1 VWVFGKEMKMK
12 KFILALLLGLLPGAA
27 FAQGVDTAYWAINY
41 NISSSSY
48 TYCVEKGLNGNPF
61 GGSISG
67 AAPIK
72 TSGSS
77 TTVVENTSSTNPFAL
92 LSVGDVIIVTFA
104 DGTSSVRNITA
115 KASAASITVDTAIDL
130 SAGYAFRWYQTVCGT
145 GATNGWLDVGNY
157 ADKTYILEYNQ
168 GDIDSL
174 DVRWECKY
182 DSPTAA
188 PVVVYPSKNDTCGQG
203 TQTTAQECNFTT
215 AGITSRLAVTDY
227 SPAVACR
234 VGLKYHSTDTSD
246 ATTNREQ
253 INLTFVGR
261 IRK

>member
-1 VWVFGKEMKMK
+1 MK
-12 KFILALLLGLLPGAA
+12 KFLIAVLLSLVPGLVQ
-27 FAQGVDTAYWAINY
+27 AQGTDTAFWAINY
-41 NISSSSY
+41 NISASSY
-48 TYCVEKGLNGNPF
+48 TYCVERGLNGNPF
-61 GGSISG
+61 GGPISG
-67 AAPIK
+67 ADKIK

-77 TTVVENTSSTNPFAL
+77 TTVTENTASSGPFAL
-92 LSVGDVIIVTFA
+92 LSVGDVIIVTLA

-115 KASAASITVDTAIDL
+115 KASSASVTVDTAIDL
-130 SAGYAFRWYQTVCGT
+130 SAGYAFRWYKTVCGT
-145 GATNGWLDVGNY
+145 AATDGWIDVGNY

-168 GDIDSL
+168 GDLDSL

-188 PVVVYPSKNDTCGQG
+188 PVVVYPSEGDGCGQG
-203 TQTTAQECNFTT
+203 AQTTAQECNFAT

-227 SPAVACR
+227 SPATACR

-253 INLTFVGR
+253 INLTFQGR
-261 IRK
+261 IRR